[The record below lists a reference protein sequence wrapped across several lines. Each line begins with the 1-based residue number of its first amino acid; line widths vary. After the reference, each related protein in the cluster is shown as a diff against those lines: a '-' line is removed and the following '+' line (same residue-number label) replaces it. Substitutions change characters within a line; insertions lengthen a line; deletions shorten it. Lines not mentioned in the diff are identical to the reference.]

1 MYKRQEESLQLIG
14 FYFYDMY
21 CKQRRNPRCTNG
33 KKIFSVR
40 YWEDCTTKCESCPLS
55 FSRTFKSNLS
65 VPSQFQISQVFSEYT
80 KYNILNE
87 HEVPIRIQ
95 DFGTVQKVYML
106 DPYYSSSNIPK
117 YTY

>member
-1 MYKRQEESLQLIG
+1 
-14 FYFYDMY
+14 MY
-21 CKQRRNPRCTNG
+21 CKQHRDPLCTYG
-33 KKIFSVR
+33 KKIFSAR
-40 YWEDCTTKCESCPLS
+40 YWQDSTAKCESYPIS
-55 FSRTFKSNLS
+55 FLRIFKSNLS
-65 VPSQFQISQVFSEYT
+65 VPSQFQIPQVFSEYT

-87 HEVPIRIQ
+87 HEVPVIIQ